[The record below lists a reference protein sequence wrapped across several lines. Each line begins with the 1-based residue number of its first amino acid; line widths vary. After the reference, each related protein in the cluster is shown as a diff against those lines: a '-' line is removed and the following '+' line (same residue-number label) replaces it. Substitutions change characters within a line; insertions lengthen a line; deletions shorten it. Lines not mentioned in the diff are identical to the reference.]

1 MKKYA
6 DGGGMPEDVDAG
18 EGGGL
23 PPLKP
28 SKQKESTYVDKLQ
41 DFYLKKSDPS
51 LRNKRIPDLTLKDVA
66 GLPKEAAL
74 LAGLIPGIA
83 AAGTADMAVGA
94 KNFVK
99 ERIDTKRKLN
109 AMPEEFSEPVDMSTP
124 RPPRRE
130 LNADQKRSIA
140 KEKDLK
146 TRYGMKK
153 GGSVSASKRADG
165 CAVRGKT
172 KGMMR

>member
-6 DGGGMPEDVDAG
+6 DGGMPDGKVDYEQDV
-18 EGGGL
+18 
-23 PPLKP
+23 K
-28 SKQKESTYVDKLQ
+28 
-41 DFYLKKSDPS
+41 DFYDKHSSKELRDLKV
-51 LRNKRIPDLTLKDVA
+51 KDVRPKHLGSA
-66 GLPKEAAL
+66 AKEVGLMLGTTASLLPAKIASGVVNTSRDLKNAA
-74 LAGLIPGIA
+74 
-83 AAGTADMAVGA
+83 
-94 KNFVK
+94 N
-99 ERIDTKRKLN
+99 TKKQLD

-130 LNADQKRSIA
+130 LNEDQKRSMA

>member
-6 DGGGMPEDVDAG
+6 GGGMPDGKED
-18 EGGGL
+18 
-23 PPLKP
+23 
-28 SKQKESTYVDKLQ
+28 TYVNKLQ
-41 DFYLKKSDPS
+41 DFYLKNSDPS
-51 LRNKRIPDLTLKDVA
+51 FRNAKISDMTLKDVA
-66 GLPKEAAL
+66 KIPKEAAL
-74 LAGLIPGIA
+74 VAGLIPGVA
-83 AAGTADMAVGA
+83 AAGTADAVVGA

-130 LNADQKRSIA
+130 LNEDQKRSMA

-153 GGSVSASKRADG
+153 GGSVSSASKRADG
-165 CAVRGKT
+165 CAVKGKT
-172 KGMMR
+172 RGMMR